1 MKTIKELND
10 ALGKKTIKPE
20 VKLKN
25 DLRFT
30 IPQLDNLQNLVDN
43 NYYTKEEIQNFI
55 SQLKENIS
63 TEANKI
69 QDLNQII
76 FKNNNLIIYWDKL
89 NENAKVPTKRDEDA
103 GFDIY
108 TTDSNIVLKPGET
121 KFFSTGLRSAFPK
134 EFWIEIKE
142 RGSTGAVG
150 LSVRSGVIDSGY
162 RGEWKIMLTNVN
174 NYPVEFSCD
183 VDKVTYVKGKIFK
196 NRIKKVIY
204 PLSKAIAQAV
214 VIPLPHIECCPWDET
229 QVAASERG
237 QTGWGAS
244 GK

>member
-1 MKTIKELND
+1 MKTMSELYK
-10 ALGKKTIKPE
+10 ALSIEDSLTTLE
-20 VKLKN
+20 S
-25 DLRFT
+25 RF
-30 IPQLDNLQNLVDN
+30 
-43 NYYTKEEIQNFI
+43 YEKEEIQNFI
-55 SQLKENIS
+55 KELKENIVL
-63 TEANKI
+63 EANKI
-69 QDLNQII
+69 QDLNQIV
-76 FKNNNLIIYWDKL
+76 FENNNLIIYWDLL
-89 NENAKVPTKRDEDA
+89 NMMAKMPTKRDEDA

-108 TTDSNIVLKPGET
+108 SDAAEDIILKPSET
-121 KFFSTGLRSAFPK
+121 KFFSTGLRSAFPSN
-134 EFWIEIKE
+134 FWVEIKE

-174 NYPVEFSCD
+174 KYPVVFSHT

-196 NRIKKVIY
+196 NKIKKVIY

-214 VIPLPHIECCPWDET
+214 VIPLPNIQCKWDKAMVDGT
-229 QVAASERG
+229 KSDRG

>member
-1 MKTIKELND
+1 MKTMNELYK
-10 ALGKKTIKPE
+10 ALRIEDSLTTLE
-20 VKLKN
+20 S
-25 DLRFT
+25 RF
-30 IPQLDNLQNLVDN
+30 
-43 NYYTKEEIQNFI
+43 YEKEEIQNFI

-63 TEANKI
+63 IEANKI
-69 QDLNQII
+69 QDLNQIV

-89 NENAKVPTKRDEDA
+89 NNNAKVPTKRDEDA

-108 TTDSNIVLKPGET
+108 SDSAEDIILKPNET
-121 KFFSTGLRSAFPK
+121 KFFSTGLRSAFPSN
-134 EFWIEIKE
+134 FWIEIKE

-174 NYPVEFSCD
+174 KYPVVFSHT

-196 NRIKKVIY
+196 NKVKKVIY

-214 VIPLPHIECCPWDET
+214 VIPLPYIECRPWDET

>member
-1 MKTIKELND
+1 MKTMNELYKALKIDTD
-10 ALGKKTIKPE
+10 ALVEKT
-20 VKLKN
+20 
-25 DLRFT
+25 F
-30 IPQLDNLQNLVDN
+30 
-43 NYYTKEEIQNFI
+43 YTKEEVQNFI
-55 SQLKENIS
+55 SQLKENINI
-63 TEANKI
+63 EANKI
-69 QDLNQII
+69 QDLNQIV
-76 FKNNNLIIYWDKL
+76 FKNNNLIIYWDIL
-89 NENAKVPTKRDEDA
+89 NLNAKMPTKRDEDA

-108 TTDSNIVLKPGET
+108 SDSAEDIILKPNET
-121 KFFSTGLRSAFPK
+121 KFFSTGLRSAFPSNY
-134 EFWIEIKE
+134 WIEIKE

-174 NYPVEFSCD
+174 KYPVVFSHT

-196 NRIKKVIY
+196 NKVKKVIY

-214 VIPLPHIECCPWDET
+214 VIPLPHIECRPWDET

>member
-1 MKTIKELND
+1 MSELYKALNIED
-10 ALGKKTIKPE
+10 ALTTVE
-20 VKLKN
+20 S
-25 DLRFT
+25 RF
-30 IPQLDNLQNLVDN
+30 
-43 NYYTKEEIQNFI
+43 YEKEEIQNFI
-55 SQLKENIS
+55 SQLEEKIKEQ
-63 TEANKI
+63 ANLI
-69 QDLNQII
+69 NDLNQIV
-76 FKNNNLIIYWDKL
+76 FKNSNLIIYWDRL
-89 NENAKVPTKRDEDA
+89 NMMAKVPNKRDEDA

-108 TTDSNIVLKPGET
+108 SDSAEDIILKPNET

-134 EFWIEIKE
+134 EFWVEIKE

-174 NYPVEFSCD
+174 KYPVVFSHS
-183 VDKVTYVKGKIFK
+183 VDKVTYVNSKIFK
-196 NRIKKVIY
+196 NKIKKVIY

-214 VIPLPHIECCPWDET
+214 VIPLPSITCKPWNEEKIE
-229 QVAASERG
+229 ASERG

>member
-1 MKTIKELND
+1 MKTMNELYKELKIDTD
-10 ALGKKTIKPE
+10 ALVEKT
-20 VKLKN
+20 
-25 DLRFT
+25 F
-30 IPQLDNLQNLVDN
+30 
-43 NYYTKEEIQNFI
+43 YTKEEVQNFI

-63 TEANKI
+63 IEANKI
-69 QDLNQII
+69 QDLNQIV
-76 FKNNNLIIYWDKL
+76 FKNNNLIIYWDIL
-89 NENAKVPTKRDEDA
+89 NLNAKMPTKRDEDA

-108 TTDSNIVLKPGET
+108 SDSAEDIILKPNET

-174 NYPVEFSCD
+174 KYPVVFSHT

-196 NRIKKVIY
+196 NKVKKVIY

-214 VIPLPHIECCPWDET
+214 VIPLPHIECRPWDYSKIE
-229 QVAASERG
+229 VSERG

>member
-1 MKTIKELND
+1 MKTMKELYDVLQVGPALSNIED
-10 ALGKKTIKPE
+10 AW
-20 VKLKN
+20 
-25 DLRFT
+25 
-30 IPQLDNLQNLVDN
+30 
-43 NYYTKEEIQNFI
+43 YTKEKINEFLTEI
-55 SQLKENIS
+55 KENIS
-63 TEANKI
+63 TEANKTK
-69 QDLNQII
+69 DLNQIV
-76 FKNNNLIIYWDKL
+76 FENSNLIIYWDL
-89 NENAKVPTKRDEDA
+89 LSLRAKMPTKRDEDA

-108 TTDSNIVLKPGET
+108 TTELQATLKPGET

-134 EFWIEIKE
+134 NFWIEIKE

-174 NYPVEFSCD
+174 NYPVEFSYS
-183 VDKVTYVKGKIFK
+183 VDKVTYVYGKIFK

-214 VIPLPHIECCPWDET
+214 VIPLPVVQCENDSH
-229 QVAASERG
+229 VFAYMHSERG

>member
-1 MKTIKELND
+1 MKTMKELYK
-10 ALGKKTIKPE
+10 ALSIEDSLTTLE
-20 VKLKN
+20 S
-25 DLRFT
+25 RF
-30 IPQLDNLQNLVDN
+30 
-43 NYYTKEEIQNFI
+43 YEKEEIQNFI
-55 SQLKENIS
+55 KELKENIVL
-63 TEANKI
+63 EANKI
-69 QDLNQII
+69 QDLNQIV
-76 FKNNNLIIYWDKL
+76 FENNNLIIYWDLL
-89 NENAKVPTKRDEDA
+89 NLRATMPSKRDEDA

-108 TTDSNIVLKPGET
+108 SDAAEDIILKPNET
-121 KFFSTGLRSAFPK
+121 KFFSTGLRSAFPSN
-134 EFWIEIKE
+134 FWVEIKE

-174 NYPVEFSCD
+174 KYPVVFSHS

-196 NRIKKVIY
+196 NKIKKVIY

-214 VIPLPHIECCPWDET
+214 VIPLPHIQCKWDKAVVDGT
-229 QVAASERG
+229 KSDRG

>member
-1 MKTIKELND
+1 MKTMNELKEKIKHFEH
-10 ALGKKTIKPE
+10 GIIST
-20 VKLKN
+20 
-25 DLRFT
+25 
-30 IPQLDNLQNLVDN
+30 DNLVEFNWYN
-43 NYYTKEEIQNFI
+43 KEEIQNFI

-63 TEANKI
+63 IEANKI
-69 QDLNQII
+69 QDLNQIV

-89 NENAKVPTKRDEDA
+89 NESAKVPTKRDEDA

-108 TTDSNIVLKPGET
+108 TTDSECVLKPGET

-134 EFWIEIKE
+134 EFWVEIKE

-174 NYPVEFSCD
+174 KYPVVFSHS
-183 VDKVTYVKGKIFK
+183 VDKVTYVKGKVFK
-196 NRIKKVIY
+196 SKIKKVIY

-214 VIPLPHIECCPWDET
+214 VIPLPHIECRPWDET

>member
-1 MKTIKELND
+1 MKTMEELKKELHILET
-10 ALGKKTIKPE
+10 AP
-20 VKLKN
+20 KLEN
-25 DLRFT
+25 AWYSR
-30 IPQLDNLQNLVDN
+30 
-43 NYYTKEEIQNFI
+43 EEIQNFI

-63 TEANKI
+63 IEANKI
-69 QDLNQII
+69 QDLNQIV

-103 GFDIY
+103 GLDIY
-108 TTDSNIVLKPGET
+108 SDSAEDVVLKPNET

-174 NYPVEFSCD
+174 KYPVLFSHS
-183 VDKVTYVKGKIFK
+183 VDKVTYIKGKIFK
-196 NRIKKVIY
+196 NKVKKVIY

-214 VIPLPHIECCPWDET
+214 VIPLPHIECKHDST
-229 QVAASERG
+229 AVALDPSERG
-237 QTGWGAS
+237 ETGWGAS

>member
-1 MKTIKELND
+1 MKTMNELKEKIKHFEH
-10 ALGKKTIKPE
+10 GIIST
-20 VKLKN
+20 
-25 DLRFT
+25 
-30 IPQLDNLQNLVDN
+30 DNLVEFNWYN
-43 NYYTKEEIQNFI
+43 KEEIQNFI

-63 TEANKI
+63 IEANKI
-69 QDLNQII
+69 QDLNQIV

-108 TTDSNIVLKPGET
+108 SDSAEDIILKPNET

-174 NYPVEFSCD
+174 KYPVIFSHT

-196 NRIKKVIY
+196 NKVKKVIY

-214 VIPLPHIECCPWDET
+214 VIPLPHIECRPWNET
-229 QVAASERG
+229 EIESSTRG
-237 QTGWGAS
+237 ESGWGAS

>member
-1 MKTIKELND
+1 MKTMEELKKELHILET
-10 ALGKKTIKPE
+10 AP
-20 VKLKN
+20 KLEN
-25 DLRFT
+25 AWYSR
-30 IPQLDNLQNLVDN
+30 
-43 NYYTKEEIQNFI
+43 EEIQNFI

-63 TEANKI
+63 IEANKI
-69 QDLNQII
+69 QDLNQIV

-108 TTDSNIVLKPGET
+108 TTDDECVLKPGET

-134 EFWIEIKE
+134 EFWVEIKE

-174 NYPVEFSCD
+174 KYPVVFSHS
-183 VDKVTYVKGKIFK
+183 VDKVTYIKGKIFK
-196 NRIKKVIY
+196 NKVKKVIY

-214 VIPLPHIECCPWDET
+214 VIPLPHIESKHDST
-229 QVAASERG
+229 AVALDPSERG
-237 QTGWGAS
+237 ETGWGAS